1 MMILVYMSHNLN
13 IQTYSLE
20 ELLDLFNLS
29 KNYDVEEL
37 KKAKRKVLYMHP
49 DKSKMPPEY
58 FLFYKKAFEIVVT
71 FFEERVK
78 QDRPVPQT
86 EMEYTPMNTS
96 ENKRVG
102 KVIKEMKSEE
112 FNSKFNEI
120 FDKNM
125 AKSPPDPSRNAWF
138 QQENALYDVPTKVSH
153 QNMGNALK
161 DIREKGSEMIHYR
174 GVETMYSTGAGGTN
188 LYDDG
193 APEETGYIASDVFGK
208 LKYDDLRRVHK
219 DQTVFSVSESDYD
232 KMTKYASVDQ
242 LSQARGKQILTPL
255 EKSQAEAQ
263 IQRQDNIHKEA
274 VMKRQ
279 YEAKLRT
286 MEYEE
291 KNKTVLA
298 NFLRLT

>member
-1 MMILVYMSHNLN
+1 MSHNLN
-13 IQTYSLE
+13 IQTYSFD
-20 ELLDLFNLS
+20 ELLDLFSLS
-29 KNYDVEEL
+29 KNFGVDEL

-49 DKSKMPPEY
+49 DKSKLPPEY
-58 FLFYKKAFEIVVT
+58 FLFYKKAFEVIVT
-71 FFEERVK
+71 FFEERMK

-86 EMEYTPMNTS
+86 KVEYTPMNTS
-96 ENKRVG
+96 ENKKVG
-102 KVIKEMKSEE
+102 KVINEMKSEE
-112 FNSKFNEI
+112 FNNKFNEI

-125 AKSPPDPSRNAWF
+125 AKAPPDPSRNAWF
-138 QQENALYDVPTKVSH
+138 LQENAMYNVPEKVSQ
-153 QNMGNALK
+153 QNMGSALR
-161 DIREKGSEMIHYR
+161 DIREKSSEMIRYR
-174 GVETMYSTGAGGTN
+174 GVETMYSMGAGGTN

-193 APEETGYIASDVFGK
+193 EPEETGYIASDVFGK

-242 LSQARGKQILTPL
+242 LSQERGKQNLTPL
-255 EKSQAEAQ
+255 EKTQAESQ
-263 IQRQDNIHKEA
+263 IQQQEQIHKEA
-274 VMKRQ
+274 MMKRQ

-286 MEYEE
+286 LEYEE